1 MRRKIKTVME
11 QMNAEKPDDVLADLE
26 RKHGCAAPPLLAGER
41 VCENDFVF
49 LDHAHRPYR
58 VRKTGGEHWLYYWS
72 KSKQWVSL
80 RKCTDDEALQY
91 IDGALKPGL
100 AKYYEAGV
108 PFLAS

>member
-1 MRRKIKTVME
+1 MSGIYKNWNGE
-11 QMNAEKPDDVLADLE
+11 HLHGDGKPVGSSYNHSELSPA
-26 RKHGCAAPPLLAGER
+26 RLLAGER

-58 VRKTGGEHWLYYWS
+58 VRKSKGKLWLYYWS
-72 KSKQWVSL
+72 KSKTWVSL
-80 RKCTDDEALQY
+80 RKCTDDEAMQY
-91 IDGALKPGL
+91 IEGALEPAM

>member
-1 MRRKIKTVME
+1 MSDHIHQSINRLNHCVHCG
-11 QMNAEKPDDVLADLE
+11 KPMDSQAPSSF
-26 RKHGCAAPPLLAGER
+26 AAPTLLAGER

-58 VRKTGGEHWLYYWS
+58 VRKSSGELWLYYWS
-72 KSKQWVSL
+72 KSKTWVSL
-80 RKCTDDEALQY
+80 RKCTDDEAMLY
-91 IDGALKPGL
+91 IEGALKPGM